1 MVMGVEI
8 SNTVSEEFSFEKEK
22 AVAKKYAQRFQW
34 EMILIGV
41 GQACVWLCLWPLVI
55 NEIIPLW
62 SGFIIA
68 SFCACMSYLPSHEA
82 QHGNYSRG
90 DPKKRWIDAFV
101 GNFTL
106 ITLIYPY
113 EILRV
118 THMKHHAYTNHDHKD
133 PDFLTSNAKS
143 VAELILVSLNGAS
156 TEYEKAK
163 EMHSNDAAFQKGFE
177 KGTKVALA
185 YRAILMLLVFVFPL
199 QTLFLWWLPAKI
211 GTAYTQIFF
220 SYYPHIGTEIG
231 RYKDTRFWQHWMP
244 RYLNHSMQLHFVHH
258 LHPNIGHYDEPKAI
272 EELKPFLIA
281 RGVPGAEEI
290 PDRVTYNPLVKI

>member
-1 MVMGVEI
+1 MGVDI
-8 SNTVSEEFSFEKEK
+8 KDAVSEEFSFEKEK

-34 EMILIGV
+34 EMILIGI
-41 GQACVWLCLWPLVI
+41 GQACVWLSLWPLVMFG
-55 NEIIPLW
+55 IIPLW
-62 SGFIIA
+62 LGFVVA
-68 SFCACMSYLPSHEA
+68 CFCACMAYLPSHEA

-90 DPKKRWIDAFV
+90 DPKKRWIDALV
-101 GNFTL
+101 GHITL
-106 ITLIYPY
+106 ITVMFPY

-163 EMHSNDAAFQKGFE
+163 EMHSNDVAFQKGFE

-211 GTAYTQIFF
+211 GTAYTSLFF
-220 SYYPHIGTEIG
+220 SWYPHQGTEIG
-231 RYKDTRFWQHWMP
+231 RYKNTRFWQHWIP
-244 RYLNHSMQLHFVHH
+244 RYLNHSMQLHFIHH
-258 LHPNIGHYDEPKAI
+258 LHPSIGHYDEPKAV
-272 EELKPFLIA
+272 EALKQFLIA
-281 RGVPGAEEI
+281 KGVPGAEDI
-290 PDRVTYNPLVKI
+290 PEKISFNPLIKL